1 MKDIVVKASVIKRE
15 LILLGVL
22 FFVAFLMNGLA
33 IVVHQGQ
40 WSELLSQLHVV
51 VLLTLFLYLLVLLMR
66 LIFWGIRSAWNAAM
80 NNRNNSAA

>member
-1 MKDIVVKASVIKRE
+1 MKDIVVKASVIRRE

-22 FFVAFLMNGLA
+22 FLVAFMMNVYA

-51 VLLTLFLYLLVLLMR
+51 VLLTLFLYVLILLIR
-66 LIFWGIRSAWNAAM
+66 LVFWGGRAAWRAVSDNRNRSAV
-80 NNRNNSAA
+80 